1 MSLIRLTIVVI
12 GLGLGIAL
20 VLSNPTTDDYL
31 LFVEGQLGKA
41 MDRSEQNQ
49 STREQAMLKSIFRS
63 HSHELMET
71 AVRPHT
77 LRRNMGVMSI
87 YETSVFEVR
96 IVVLGVAGSFIPL
109 KGIDEAHPPSRTP
122 RLLRFSSPLVL
133 HRCG

>member
-1 MSLIRLTIVVI
+1 MSLLQLAMTVIV
-12 GLGLGIAL
+12 LGLGIAL

-77 LRRNMGVMSI
+77 LRRNWGVLSI
-87 YETSVFEVR
+87 YETSLFDVR

-109 KGIDEAHPPSRTP
+109 KGIDEAIL
-122 RLLRFSSPLVL
+122 RLGRLAF
-133 HRCG
+133 

>member
-1 MSLIRLTIVVI
+1 MSLLRLTIVVI

-77 LRRNMGVMSI
+77 LRRNWGVMSI
-87 YETSVFEVR
+87 YETSVFDVR

-109 KGIDEAHPPSRTP
+109 KGIDEAIL
-122 RLLRFSSPLVL
+122 RLGRLAF
-133 HRCG
+133 

>member
-1 MSLIRLTIVVI
+1 M
-12 GLGLGIAL
+12 GIAL

-109 KGIDEAHPPSRTP
+109 KGIDEAIL
-122 RLLRFSSPLVL
+122 RLGRLAF
-133 HRCG
+133 